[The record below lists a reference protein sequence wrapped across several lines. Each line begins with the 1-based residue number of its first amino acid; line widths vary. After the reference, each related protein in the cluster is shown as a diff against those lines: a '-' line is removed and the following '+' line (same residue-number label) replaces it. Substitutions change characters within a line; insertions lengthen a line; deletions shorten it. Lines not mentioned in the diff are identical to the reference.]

1 MSRVLADRTPRVRPL
16 DEDSCSKAW
25 SAFTDAAPSLCYIG
39 KTREL
44 LLELVDISGDLE
56 DLVRRLE
63 HAMAETESPSFRT
76 DLKIL
81 KQRLDWWCRKGTRKG

>member
-1 MSRVLADRTPRVRPL
+1 MNDDGR
-16 DEDSCSKAW
+16 SKVW
-25 SAFTDAAPSLCYIG
+25 SAFTEAAPNLCYIG
-39 KTREL
+39 RTREL
-44 LLELVDISGDLE
+44 LLELVDKSGDLE